1 VRRAQIKFRK
11 LERNWDHRALDAVPR
26 HAQATYTRCHQ
37 AHMVTCLLIDPKQ
50 LIAVLGQVGLLAPVS
65 SAQLIWQQLHPRWG
79 LHVENFVPVSW
90 GACNSVAGG
99 SQLAR

>member
-1 VRRAQIKFRK
+1 MRRAQIKFKK

-50 LIAVLGQVGLLAPVS
+50 LVAGLGQVGLVAPVS
-65 SAQLIWQQLHPRWG
+65 SARLIWQQLRPR
-79 LHVENFVPVSW
+79 
-90 GACNSVAGG
+90 
-99 SQLAR
+99 